1 MTERAYP
8 YNGWRLTPTF
18 RLALVR
24 VSKNHPWISDY
35 ERTISGASYKRKD
48 IHLTREEAIAAGR
61 KKIEARREY
70 LKKQAERLDKLSAA
84 LDKAESN

>member
-1 MTERAYP
+1 MTERTYP
-8 YNGWRLTPTF
+8 YIGWRLTPAF
-18 RLALVR
+18 RIAQVLI
-24 VSKNHPWISDY
+24 SQKNTWY
-35 ERTISGASYKRKD
+35 EHYDVDCNGKTYPRED